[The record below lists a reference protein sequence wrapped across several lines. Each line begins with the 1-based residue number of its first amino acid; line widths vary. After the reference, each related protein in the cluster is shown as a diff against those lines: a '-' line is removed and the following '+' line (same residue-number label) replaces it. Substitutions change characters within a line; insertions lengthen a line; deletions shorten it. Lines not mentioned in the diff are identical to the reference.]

1 VFTKLNR
8 IRQKAINSPVREK
21 VSMSTHILVVEDDER
36 ISSFIRRGLEAEGY
50 LVDVVHDGREGVE
63 KGMAP
68 YDFILLD
75 LLLPDQSGHEVC
87 QTLRRERVQ
96 TPILILTAKDGLED
110 KLSGFDHGADDY
122 LTKPFAFEELLAR
135 IKALLRRKPLYEET
149 TTLLQVANLTLNRG
163 SREVRRGSKPI
174 ALTRKEFDLLEFLMS
189 NADKALSRTSILE
202 HVWGYH
208 YDTMTNTVDVYI
220 GYLRKKIDGGS
231 KTKLIQTVRDFGYK
245 ISDQQFA

>member
-1 VFTKLNR
+1 
-8 IRQKAINSPVREK
+8 
-21 VSMSTHILVVEDDER
+21 MSTHILVVEDDER

-50 LVDVVHDGREGVE
+50 LVDVVQDGREGVE

-68 YDFILLD
+68 YDLILLD

-135 IKALLRRKPLYEET
+135 IKALLRRTPALKEA
-149 TTLLQVANLTLNRG
+149 VADVIQIADLTLNRS
-163 SREVRRGSKPI
+163 SREVRRGDAIIS
-174 ALTRKEFDLLEFLMS
+174 LTRKEFDLLEFLMS
-189 NADKALSRTSILE
+189 NPAKALSRTSILE

-220 GYLRKKIDGGS
+220 GYLRKKVDGGS
-231 KTKLIQTVRDFGYK
+231 KAKLIQTVRDFGYK
-245 ISDQQFA
+245 ISDYQSP

>member
-1 VFTKLNR
+1 
-8 IRQKAINSPVREK
+8 
-21 VSMSTHILVVEDDER
+21 MSTHILVVEDDER

-50 LVDVVHDGREGVE
+50 LVDVVQDGLEGVE

-68 YDFILLD
+68 YDLILLD

-87 QTLRRERVQ
+87 QTLRREQVQ

-149 TTLLQVANLTLNRG
+149 TTLLQVANLTLNRD
-163 SREVRRGSKPI
+163 SREVRRGSKLI

-220 GYLRKKIDGGS
+220 GYLRKKVDSGS
-231 KTKLIQTVRDFGYK
+231 KIKLIQTVRDFGYK
-245 ISDQQFA
+245 ISDHQPS

>member
-1 VFTKLNR
+1 
-8 IRQKAINSPVREK
+8 
-21 VSMSTHILVVEDDER
+21 MSTHILVVEDDER

-50 LVDVVHDGREGVE
+50 LVDVVQDGREGVE

-68 YDFILLD
+68 YDLILLD

-87 QTLRRERVQ
+87 QALRREQVQ

-135 IKALLRRKPLYEET
+135 IKALLRRTPVLKEDAT
-149 TTLLQVANLTLNRG
+149 SVLQIADLSLNR
-163 SREVRRGSKPI
+163 STRDVRRGDTILS
-174 ALTRKEFDLLEFLMS
+174 LTKKEFDLLEFLMS
-189 NADKALSRTSILE
+189 NPAKALSRTSILE

-208 YDTMTNTVDVYI
+208 YDTLTNTVDVYI
-220 GYLRKKIDGGS
+220 GYLRKKIDAGS
-231 KTKLIQTVRDFGYK
+231 TIKLIQTVRDFGYK
-245 ISDQQFA
+245 ISDNQPL

>member
-1 VFTKLNR
+1 
-8 IRQKAINSPVREK
+8 
-21 VSMSTHILVVEDDER
+21 MSTHILVVEDDER

-50 LVDVVHDGREGVE
+50 LVDVVQDGLEGVE

-68 YDFILLD
+68 YDLILLD

-135 IKALLRRKPLYEET
+135 IKALLRRTPALKEA
-149 TTLLQVANLTLNRG
+149 VADVIQIADLTLNRS
-163 SREVRRGSKPI
+163 SREVRRGDAIIS
-174 ALTRKEFDLLEFLMS
+174 LTRKEFDLLEFLMS
-189 NADKALSRTSILE
+189 NPAKALSRTSILE

-220 GYLRKKIDGGS
+220 GYLRKKVDSGS
-231 KTKLIQTVRDFGYK
+231 KIKLIQTVRDFGYK
-245 ISDQQFA
+245 ISDHQPS

>member
-1 VFTKLNR
+1 
-8 IRQKAINSPVREK
+8 
-21 VSMSTHILVVEDDER
+21 MSTHILVVEDDER

-50 LVDVVHDGREGVE
+50 LVDVVQDGREGVE

-68 YDFILLD
+68 YDLILLD

-87 QTLRRERVQ
+87 QALRREQVQ

-135 IKALLRRKPLYEET
+135 IKALLRRTPVLKEDAT
-149 TTLLQVANLTLNRG
+149 SVLQIADLSLNR
-163 SREVRRGSKPI
+163 STRDVRRGDTI
-174 ALTRKEFDLLEFLMS
+174 LALTKKEFDLLEFLMS
-189 NADKALSRTSILE
+189 NPAKALSRTSILE

-208 YDTMTNTVDVYI
+208 YDTLTNTVDVYI
-220 GYLRKKIDGGS
+220 GYLRKKIDAGS
-231 KTKLIQTVRDFGYK
+231 TIKLIQTVRDFGYK
-245 ISDQQFA
+245 ISDNQPL

>member
-1 VFTKLNR
+1 
-8 IRQKAINSPVREK
+8 
-21 VSMSTHILVVEDDER
+21 MSTHILVVEDDER

-50 LVDVVHDGREGVE
+50 LVDVVQDGREAVQ
-63 KGMAP
+63 KGAAP
-68 YDFILLD
+68 YDLILLD

-87 QTLRRERVQ
+87 QTLRREQVQ

-149 TTLLQVANLTLNRG
+149 TALLQVADLALNRD

-174 ALTRKEFDLLEFLMS
+174 SLTRKEFDLLEFLMS

-208 YDTMTNTVDVYI
+208 YDTMTNTIDVYI
-220 GYLRKKIDGGS
+220 GYLRKKIDSGS
-231 KTKLIQTVRDFGYK
+231 KIKLIQTVRDFGYK
-245 ISDQQFA
+245 ISDQ